1 MADVVSIENLRKRI
15 KETEQ
20 SANQKVCVVCV
31 IGKCHLDQ
39 KNGVLNKLVD
49 HSVFNGLS
57 TLLQTMNKEK
67 TKEKDEKNSC
77 GGEKDDENEDDV
89 KKKQLEVKM
98 FYDEEQK
105 TVFVQLNSIY
115 DYGQLFK
122 ACQNLHDN
130 LSMGFR
136 HKCWQ
141 DKLLKHAL
149 ALLFIFS
156 ISHIVVVMFPTPRF
170 DLSYLRLFKLLAA
183 ARYNMLHGLSQSLNS
198 VEGIPEIWRTT
209 GRPCIPR
216 IIFSFQVPWASA
228 KGLNQHSI
236 RKMQLS
242 LQEQTH
248 LILKKNRLLGSL
260 SSSSL
265 FTVSSPNQLFV
276 HVQTEN
282 RSIEPLFA
290 LLNHSIKNSLNLTSL
305 QCPTSSKIS
314 SSSLISQP
322 SPNKGGLIDDSNSTK
337 DVSLRDFLY
346 KQIDY
351 MMTVESREVP
361 AEGRR
366 GTHVEA
372 PTIGLWYRV
381 CEVVYDYFLGTALD
395 NNSHVKSLSQSL
407 DLDWKFSENRCH
419 KVSPMAT
426 SAYLDNL
433 PSHYVQSVHLAQ
445 LSHCLRVFAMNARGP
460 AYEHYANQ
468 LQEECN
474 QVWWNGRHLCE
485 VMSMTGQPCVYPY
498 HNIPDGKAEN
508 AEEKTGI
515 PVKSHSSRVTSIAAC
530 NCGRT
535 QGTREDPFDLKEA
548 NYEFYQN
555 LEKKCCSYL
564 THLKFPS
571 FPIDD
576 PSVKEKT
583 KPSLQKRLETHQ
595 ITILGRNSK
604 TSLSE
609 LSFNTGPSQQQT
621 EDNGDEGKTDAKED
635 EGETQDSQ
643 HETVQMNG
651 IHAEE
656 ADPEKPVKNTA
667 DECADAALSDR
678 LSSISAVKNLTEASL
693 SYGGGST
700 FQIQG
705 TSDAQGECTTSFLSQ
720 YEDMVQATKTL
731 SVQQQGQEEN
741 LEDHSLG
748 SESANTSGMDYYEG
762 MMTINLQSGLLP
774 LFPSWSLIV
783 LGPASLYN
791 PAKGV
796 EQAGFFSGSNYL
808 LLWDITVRTSD
819 IYPVSENKDEVAKP
833 DISNQK
839 EQWPAPGEA
848 AQAPSPSGSN
858 ALAPTHGPA
867 SHVPFFQTMSQVQT
881 QVTELAQSEKTGV
894 NKMKMGNFKDTTSVK
909 AYIGNEYECPRGHRF
924 FCSAPDKMVKV
935 SASGH
940 TRENATKLVSGHMP
954 LYFPCPCR
962 SSKPLHLA
970 KITRTYVVTPDSS
983 ITLTLNPRV
992 QPGERDVTPIF
1003 YTGLREGITLPASSY
1018 CVLRYPFV
1026 YVDYNGPILPPAPS
1040 QPLLTC
1046 RLLKGMFNYS
1056 HATVNEENLIQS

>member
-1 MADVVSIENLRKRI
+1 MADIVSIENLRKRI
-15 KETEQ
+15 KETEK

-31 IGKCHLDQ
+31 IGRCHLEQ
-39 KNGVLNKLVD
+39 KNGILNKLVD
-49 HSVFNGLS
+49 HTVFHSTS
-57 TLLQTMNKEK
+57 TLPFVPEKE
-67 TKEKDEKNSC
+67 ESEDE
-77 GGEKDDENEDDV
+77 E
-89 KKKQLEVKM
+89 KKKELEVKM

-105 TVFVQLNSIY
+105 TVFVQLNSVY

-122 ACQNLHDN
+122 SCKGLHEN
-130 LSMGFR
+130 LSMVGR
-136 HKCWQ
+136 HRSWQ
-141 DKLLKHAL
+141 DQLLKHAL

-170 DLSYLRLFKLLAA
+170 DLSYLRLFKLLAGS
-183 ARYNMLHGLSQSLNS
+183 RYNMLHGLSQSLNS

-216 IIFSFQVPWASA
+216 IIFSFQVPWSSA

-276 HVQTEN
+276 HVQTES
-282 RSIEPLFA
+282 RPIEPLFS
-290 LLNHSIKNSLNLTSL
+290 LLNHSLKNSLNLSSL
-305 QCPTSSKIS
+305 QIPPSKAQSGLVSQSS
-314 SSSLISQP
+314 
-322 SPNKGGLIDDSNSTK
+322 SPNKASLDENNPIK
-337 DVSLRDFLY
+337 DVTLRDFLY

-381 CEVVYDYFLGTALD
+381 CEIVYDYFLGSVLD

-445 LSHCLRVFAMNARGP
+445 LSHCIRVFAMNARGP

-498 HNIPDGKAEN
+498 HNIPDGKADN
-508 AEEKTGI
+508 TEEQTGI
-515 PVKSHSSRVTSIAAC
+515 PVKSHSSRVTSFAAC

-535 QGTREDPFDLKEA
+535 QGTREDPFDLKDA

-609 LSFNTGPSQQQT
+609 LSFGTGPSQQNMP
-621 EDNGDEGKTDAKED
+621 EENGED
-635 EGETQDSQ
+635 EKTGEQEIKEESQ
-643 HETVQMNG
+643 HDTEKVNG
-651 IHAEE
+651 IHEE
-656 ADPEKPVKNTA
+656 TNSEVPLNDDPV
-667 DECADAALSDR
+667 DGLSDR
-678 LSSISAVKNLTEASL
+678 LSSISVVKNLTGASL
-693 SYGGGST
+693 SYGGN
-700 FQIQG
+700 FQLQG
-705 TSDAQGECTTSFLSQ
+705 TSDVPEECGSFLSQ
-720 YEDMVQATKTL
+720 YEDMVQATKSL
-731 SVQQQGQEEN
+731 SVTEDNIEDQSLESEN
-741 LEDHSLG
+741 T
-748 SESANTSGMDYYEG
+748 NTSAFDYYEG
-762 MMTINLQSGLLP
+762 MLTVNIQAGLLP

-783 LGPASLYN
+783 LGPAIIYN
-791 PAKGV
+791 PSKGV
-796 EQAGFFSGSNYL
+796 EQSGFFSGSNYL
-808 LLWDITVRTSD
+808 LSWDILVKSSEV
-819 IYPVSENKDEVAKP
+819 YHVAENKDEIAKS
-833 DISNQK
+833 DISSQE
-839 EQWPAPGEA
+839 EQWPAPGEVTKT
-848 AQAPSPSGSN
+848 PSPGSF
-858 ALAPTHGPA
+858 GPA

-881 QVTELAQSEKTGV
+881 QVTELAQTDKSTGG
-894 NKMKMGNFKDTTSVK
+894 KMKLANFKDTSCVK

-940 TRENATKLVSGHMP
+940 IRENATKLVSGNMP

-970 KITRTYVVTPDSS
+970 QITRTYVVTPDSS
-983 ITLTLNPRV
+983 VTITLNPKV
-992 QPGERDVTPIF
+992 QPGEREVTPIF
-1003 YTGLREGITLPASSY
+1003 FTGLREGITLPASSY
-1018 CVLRYPFV
+1018 CVLRYPYV

-1046 RLLKGMFNYS
+1046 RLLRGMFSYS
-1056 HATVNEENLIQS
+1056 HTVVSEDNLMQP